1 MKYLHTLIQHYWNR
15 WKLEYLNELREYQ
28 RSRKEEDT
36 RINVSDIVLAEDPTL
51 KHSHKKQIVWKLG
64 PQGQFYGLMVR
75 TKLY

>member
-1 MKYLHTLIQHYWNR
+1 MKYLHTLFQHYWNR
-15 WKLEYLNELREYQ
+15 WKLEYLIELREYQ

-64 PQGQFYGLMVR
+64 PHGQFYGLMVR